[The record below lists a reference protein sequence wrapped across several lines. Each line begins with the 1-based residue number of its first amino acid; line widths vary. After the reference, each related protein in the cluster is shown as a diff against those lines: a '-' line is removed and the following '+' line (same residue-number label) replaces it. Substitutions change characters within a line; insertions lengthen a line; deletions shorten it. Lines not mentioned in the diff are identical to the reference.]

1 MKRLVGTLLILIS
14 GMAFGA
20 MTVLAPIAY
29 GASTSPSTLL
39 FLRFSLAGLALAA
52 YMGVRGI
59 KFPKGRVL
67 LVLVLMGGLWYFSQ
81 SLVYFTALTMV
92 SASLVA
98 LLLYLYPVVVA
109 LIVAV
114 VYREP
119 LTRSRLAALLLAL
132 AGTALTIGP
141 GGGGGKVLGIFLAL
155 GAALLYAG
163 YIIVGDKVMEH
174 TEAVPAT
181 TVIMLAAALSFGGLV
196 VAQGIQLPQS
206 GIGWQAS
213 VATAACTIVALAAF
227 FAGLKRIGP
236 ANAAILSTV
245 EPLIAVGLA
254 ALLLNERLAP
264 IQFVGGACILI
275 AVVFL
280 TREDYART

>member
-1 MKRLVGTLLILIS
+1 MTGTLLILIS

-20 MTVLAPIAY
+20 MTVLAPFAY
-29 GASTSPSTLL
+29 GAGTSPSTLL
-39 FLRFSLAGLALAA
+39 FLRFALSGLALAA
-52 YMGVRGI
+52 YMGIRGI
-59 KFPKGRVL
+59 RLPKGRTL

-81 SLVYFTALTMV
+81 SLAYFTALTLV

-109 LIVAV
+109 LIAAV

-119 LTRSRLAALLLAL
+119 LTKPRLVALVLAL
-132 AGTALTIGP
+132 AGTAFTIGP
-141 GGGGGKVLGIFLAL
+141 GGGGKALGILLAL
-155 GAALLYAG
+155 SAALLYAG
-163 YIIVGDKVMEH
+163 YILVGDRVMEK
-174 TEAVPAT
+174 TEAIPAT

-206 GIGWQAS
+206 NIGWQAI
-213 VATAACTIVALAAF
+213 VATAACTIVALGAF
-227 FAGLKRIGP
+227 FAGLKQVGP

-245 EPLIAVGLA
+245 EPLVAVGLA
-254 ALLLNERLAP
+254 ALLLNEHLAP
-264 IQFVGGACILI
+264 IQFIGGLCILI

-280 TREDYART
+280 ARDDYVHA